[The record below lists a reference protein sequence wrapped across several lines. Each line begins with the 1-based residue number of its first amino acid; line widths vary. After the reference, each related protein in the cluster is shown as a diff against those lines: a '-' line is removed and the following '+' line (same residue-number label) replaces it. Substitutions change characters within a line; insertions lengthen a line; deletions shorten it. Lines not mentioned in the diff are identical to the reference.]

1 MSDKKTTKEQ
11 LSSFFTPYFL
21 LGICSILLSL
31 TLKANFSPISG
42 FSLVLVTFIETIG
55 IAIVV
60 ASVFTF
66 SSGTSEFMQIVRKF
80 LEDIVVSRNFLSNIN
95 VEGKKQALKSLIQP
109 STIEKNNYPNIGNYY
124 DFFIDRTLGIGKKSI
139 RSNYTIYNRIYL
151 KDGVVVI
158 EGTYKY
164 RVYPHN
170 DGFEDIVV
178 GFENNQSYCDYI
190 SICNPEGKRFY
201 KKREELALKENNEG
215 GDITYLT
222 KISFKSSIDGT
233 NINSGI
239 VSGYEISKEANHL
252 DVEIKVT
259 EFGDDHWSLV
269 QFKALQPTD
278 GFTFSI
284 FCEDQIR
291 IRTHAIYVVGAKYY
305 IVESDDKKSFHLT
318 CNQWINE
325 GSGVSVVVAVPH
337 ANCLIQPNIQEEAK
351 SAA

>member
-1 MSDKKTTKEQ
+1 MDDNKKSAKEQ
-11 LSSFFTPYFL
+11 LIGFFTPYFL
-21 LGICSILLSL
+21 LGICLIFLSL
-31 TLKANFSPISG
+31 ILKANFPTLSASCMVPI
-42 FSLVLVTFIETIG
+42 VFIETIG

-66 SSGTSEFMQIVRKF
+66 SSGTSEFMQIVQKF

-95 VEGKKQALKSLIQP
+95 VDGKKQALKSLIQP

-124 DFFIDRTLGIGKKSI
+124 DFFIDRTLGIAKKSI

-151 KDGVVVI
+151 KEGRVVI

-164 RVYPHN
+164 RVFPHS
-170 DGFEDIVV
+170 DGYEDIVV
-178 GFENNQSYCDYI
+178 GFENKESYCDYI
-190 SICNPEGKRFY
+190 SVCNPEGHRLYNSKDG
-201 KKREELALKENNEG
+201 LKFNKINEG
-215 GDITYLT
+215 GDIMYVT
-222 KISFKSSIDGT
+222 KISFKESIDSQST
-233 NINSGI
+233 GI
-239 VSGYEISKEANHL
+239 VSGKEISKEANHL

-284 FCEDQIR
+284 YCENDIQ

-305 IVESDDKKSFHLT
+305 MVSGEDKKSFHLT

-337 ANCLIQPNIQEEAK
+337 ANCMVNATNK
-351 SAA
+351 SEKAA